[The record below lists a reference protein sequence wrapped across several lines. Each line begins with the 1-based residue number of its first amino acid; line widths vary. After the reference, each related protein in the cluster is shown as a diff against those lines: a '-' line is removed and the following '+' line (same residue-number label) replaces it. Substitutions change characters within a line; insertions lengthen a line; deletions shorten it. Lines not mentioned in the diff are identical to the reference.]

1 MLAVQLG
8 DWQPVADADTYQVGG
23 GSPFLHFRCALVLR
37 GGEVAIPRL
46 RFVRGRP
53 VTVEPRLLVLDQPVM
68 AGTND
73 PSIMSALI
81 DSLAPSRVC
90 DPVDKAGH
98 HAFGWRSESLAIQRS

>member
-73 PSIMSALI
+73 PQHYE
-81 DSLAPSRVC
+81 C
-90 DPVDKAGH
+90 VDRQPCPKPCM
-98 HAFGWRSESLAIQRS
+98 RSG